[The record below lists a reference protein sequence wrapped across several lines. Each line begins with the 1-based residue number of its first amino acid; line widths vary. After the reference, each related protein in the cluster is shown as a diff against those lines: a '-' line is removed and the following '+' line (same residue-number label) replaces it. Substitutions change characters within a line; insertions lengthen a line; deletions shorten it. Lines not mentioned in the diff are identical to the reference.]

1 MEANSYVSCCSSLS
15 TVLGYTS
22 SQLIAF
28 SDVALIPYS
37 VREGFAGFR
46 RAKFAAFT
54 STSAMAVALVLIGL
68 FGLLS
73 YQAQQVSEWLRQRVG
88 ELEIFLVDNIDTP
101 MARAL
106 HERAQATLGVD
117 GADFISTEEATRIFQ
132 EEFGEGA
139 EIFQDSFLPSSIKV
153 RIESDYA
160 NPDSL
165 HMLIEEFSS
174 WNRVDEVVFNE
185 PLLAKVQENLRLLN
199 TVGLALGII
208 VVLASLFLVA
218 NTIRLTIYARRL
230 LIRTMKLVG
239 ATDAFIRR
247 PFLVEGVIQGVLAGI
262 IASLVVWGLY
272 SGLANFLPQL
282 AVSGMVLAM
291 LLIVGVVLVGALLG
305 WLGSLF
311 AVRRFI
317 RNIQLH

>member
-1 MEANSYVSCCSSLS
+1 MS
-15 TVLGYTS
+15 
-22 SQLIAF
+22 F
-28 SDVALIPYS
+28 IPYS
-37 VREGFAGFR
+37 VREGLAGFQ
-46 RAKFAAFT
+46 RAKFAVFT

-73 YQAQQVSEWLRQRVG
+73 YQAQQVSDWLRQRVG
-88 ELEIFLVDNIDTP
+88 ELEVFLQDNIDTP

-106 HERAQATLGVD
+106 HERAQATLGVA
-117 GADFISTEEATRIFQ
+117 GADYISREEATKIFQ

-139 EIFQDSFLPSSIKV
+139 EIFLNESFLPASIKV

-165 HMLIEEFSS
+165 HALIAEFAS

-208 VVLASLFLVA
+208 VILASLFLVA

-247 PFLVEGVIQGVLAGI
+247 PFLVEGILQGILAGA
-262 IASLVVWGLY
+262 IASLIVWGLF
-272 SGLANFLPQL
+272 SGIGNYLPQM
-282 AVSGMVLAM
+282 AISGFMVVV
-291 LLIVGVVLVGALLG
+291 LLVGVVLVGAMLG

-317 RNIQLH
+317 RTIQLH

>member
-1 MEANSYVSCCSSLS
+1 MSL
-15 TVLGYTS
+15 L
-22 SQLIAF
+22 
-28 SDVALIPYS
+28 PYS
-37 VREGFAGFR
+37 IREGLAGFQ
-46 RAKFAAFT
+46 RAKFAVFT

-68 FGLLS
+68 FGFLS
-73 YQAQQVSEWLRQRVG
+73 YQAQQVSDWLRQRVG
-88 ELEIFLVDNIDTP
+88 ELEVFLEDTIDTP

-106 HERAQATLGVD
+106 HERAQATLGVA
-117 GADFISTEEATRIFQ
+117 GADFISREEATRIFT

-139 EIFQDSFLPSSIKV
+139 EIFLNESFLPASIKV

-165 HMLIEEFSS
+165 HALIAEFSS

-199 TVGLALGII
+199 TVGLALGILVI
-208 VVLASLFLVA
+208 LASLFLVG

-239 ATDAFIRR
+239 ATDSFIRR
-247 PFLVEGVIQGVLAGI
+247 PFLVEGVMQGLLAGVLASGI
-262 IASLVVWGLY
+262 VWGLSSAIGTY
-272 SGLANFLPQL
+272 LPQMAIAGWTGVFL
-282 AVSGMVLAM
+282 VIGV
-291 LLIVGVVLVGALLG
+291 IVVGAILG

-317 RNIQLH
+317 RTIQLH

>member
-1 MEANSYVSCCSSLS
+1 MS
-15 TVLGYTS
+15 
-22 SQLIAF
+22 I
-28 SDVALIPYS
+28 IPYS
-37 VREGFAGFR
+37 VREGFAGFQ
-46 RAKFAAFT
+46 RAKFAVFT
-54 STSAMAVALVLIGL
+54 STSAMAVALILIGL

-73 YQAQQVSEWLRQRVG
+73 YQAQQVSDWLRQRVG
-88 ELEIFLVDNIDTP
+88 ELEIFLQDTIDTP

-106 HERAQATLGVD
+106 HERAGATLGVD
-117 GADFISTEEATRIFQ
+117 GADYISQEEATRIFQ
-132 EEFGEGA
+132 EEFGDGA
-139 EIFQDSFLPSSIKV
+139 EIFLSESFLPSSIKV
-153 RIESDYA
+153 RIQSNYA

-165 HMLIEEFSS
+165 HALIAEFES

-208 VVLASLFLVA
+208 VILASLFLVA

-239 ATDAFIRR
+239 ATDSFIRR
-247 PFLVEGVIQGVLAGI
+247 PFLVEGVMQGILAGI
-262 IASLVVWGLY
+262 VASLVVWALFTGLGNY
-272 SGLANFLPQL
+272 LPQMAISGTTVAALL
-282 AVSGMVLAM
+282 A
-291 LLIVGVVLVGALLG
+291 GVVVCGALLG

-317 RNIQLH
+317 RTIQLH